1 MKDRLGRMGQAAL
14 APHSPGQRSGNPWAR
29 AALPEEKPGLDYIK
43 NLPSSRW
50 GRIGHLKTIFWLWKT
65 PDITR
70 VSSKNCQEPTRV
82 ERGQPSTLGPAN
94 FPVQCHMGNNVGRV
108 GHTVTVITT

>member
-43 NLPSSRW
+43 DLPSSRW

-65 PDITR
+65 LTSHVSALRTVRNQHVWKEASHLLSGQQIFLSSATWEIT
-70 VSSKNCQEPTRV
+70 
-82 ERGQPSTLGPAN
+82 
-94 FPVQCHMGNNVGRV
+94 
-108 GHTVTVITT
+108 